1 MKSKSWIYILIIAV
15 LLLVASV
22 LLLRQPILDFVV
34 NKAKEKF
41 KDKFDVELKIRDAGF
56 ASIRDVY
63 FTDVSL
69 VPANG
74 DTLLKVKSVYAR
86 INLAKLLRLK
96 VGFRELVI
104 DTSHLSL
111 VKRESS
117 DNFSFLS
124 NEKKLLILI
133 RFNRKTQPII
143 GIDS

>member
-1 MKSKSWIYILIIAV
+1 M
-15 LLLVASV
+15 

-104 DTSHLSL
+104 DTSHLS
-111 VKRESS
+111 
-117 DNFSFLS
+117 
-124 NEKKLLILI
+124 
-133 RFNRKTQPII
+133 
-143 GIDS
+143 